1 MSERFAFYRC
11 ETCGNLVQVFISG
24 EGELVCCGKP
34 MTLLQP
40 HKNDEFANEKHVPVF
55 LEDSESSGTKI
66 QVGAIPHPMEDNHYI
81 QFIEAVSKDD
91 KYLCVKFLEPTDEP
105 IKNLHCSN
113 DIDLALGYC
122 NLHGLWVGD
131 KKERDNDD

>member
-24 EGELVCCGKP
+24 NGDLVCCGKP

-55 LEDSESSGTKI
+55 LEDSESGETKI
-66 QVGAIPHPMEDNHYI
+66 QVGVVPHPMEDNHYI

-131 KKERDNDD
+131 KKERVNDD